1 MPVPN
6 NVFILGH
13 LLPKKIC
20 MKYFSFILTLII
32 FIGFAACSKK
42 SNPAKVKSITYTGD
56 VMPLLQAKCTPC
68 HMPSKGGNKA
78 NFENYE
84 GAKNFGAE
92 LLARVMKA
100 PTERGFMP
108 KMNPKLSED
117 EIAVIRKWN
126 EQGMLEK

>member
-1 MPVPN
+1 
-6 NVFILGH
+6 
-13 LLPKKIC
+13 
-20 MKYFSFILTLII
+20 MKYFSFVLTLII